1 MGRLTGMEA
10 CECGH
15 SVEEHAP
22 TKEYHGSSA
31 CSAEGCDCIHYEPM
45 EDEGDE
51 D

>member
-22 TKEYHGSSA
+22 TAKHPGSSA
-31 CSAEGCDCIHYEPM
+31 CSAAGCECIHYEPM
-45 EDEGDE
+45 EDEDGE
-51 D
+51 E